1 MNDEDVRP
9 AAAGPPTGPAA
20 AAIPGTAPEV
30 VPDPLP
36 VPTDRV
42 VVAFAGEGAGVAELS
57 WGQREI
63 WLAMLRQGWLRMGG
77 TLPLGA
83 EATLDGIADELAY
96 MMGRFPT
103 LRTRLRFDAAGRPS
117 QELFAAGEIGLEVY
131 DTPDDE
137 DPSALASAVEARYL
151 TTPRDFVAEWPLR
164 MGVVRHRKAPT
175 HLVVITC
182 HLVTDGAGAAVLSRE
197 MRERPTAPVAGT
209 QMLELARWQQ
219 SPAGRRQSANSLR
232 HLEKALRSVVPRRLP
247 ASADPREPRHWTGEL
262 TSPALNAAVRAI
274 SERTGADS
282 SSVLLALYAIAV
294 SRRGLL
300 RPAVI
305 RLLSGNRFRPGL
317 ANVVGNLVQSG
328 ICVLDV
334 VDTTVDEVVRR
345 AQHAA
350 LAAYKNSYFD
360 PDDELALIDRI
371 AREHGPGAERWSPH
385 TWSFFND
392 RRTDRRGEEGSPP
405 VTRDRLRELLDA
417 TSFRWVEKKANP
429 YEPLFL
435 HIEQTPDSLLVIVSA
450 DTHHVSPADNE
461 GLTRDMEELG
471 VRAAFDADVPIAGR
485 RLHSSRRP

>member
-1 MNDEDVRP
+1 MNDEGMRS
-9 AAAGPPTGPAA
+9 AAGGPPTGASP
-20 AAIPGTAPEV
+20 AIPGTWPDAL
-30 VPDPLP
+30 PDPMP

-42 VVAFAGEGAGVAELS
+42 VVAFAGEGAGVAELT
-57 WGQREI
+57 WGQRSI
-63 WLAMLRQGWLRMGG
+63 WSAMLRQGWLRMGG
-77 TLPLGA
+77 SLPLGA

-131 DTPDDE
+131 DTPDDG
-137 DPSALASAVEARYL
+137 DPSELASAVEAQYL
-151 TTPRDFVAEWPLR
+151 TTPRDFAAEWPLR
-164 MGVVRHRKAPT
+164 MGVVRHRGAPT

-182 HLVTDGAGAAVLSRE
+182 HLVTDGAGMAVLSRE
-197 MRERPTAPVAGT
+197 VQERATGPVDGM
-209 QMLELARWQQ
+209 QPLELARWQH

-232 HLEKALRSVVPRRLP
+232 HLEKAMRSVVPRRLP

-262 TSPALNAAVRAI
+262 TSPALNAAVQAI

-282 SSVLLALYAIAV
+282 SSVLLALYAVAL

-317 ANVVGNLVQSG
+317 ANVVTNLVQSE

-334 VDTTVDEVVRR
+334 AETTVDEVVRQ

-360 PDDELALIDRI
+360 PDGERDLIDRI
-371 AREHGPGAERWSPH
+371 AREQGPGAERWSPY
-385 TWSFFND
+385 TWGFFND
-392 RRTDRRGEEGSPP
+392 RRTARRGEGSPP
-405 VTRDRLRELLDA
+405 VTQDRLRGLLGA
-417 TSFRWVEKKANP
+417 TEFRWVEKKANP

-435 HIEQTPDSLLVIVSA
+435 HIEQTADSLVLIVSA

-461 GLTRDMEELG
+461 GLARDMEEFG
-471 VRAAFDADVPIAGR
+471 VRAAFDAEVPTDDTA
-485 RLHSSRRP
+485 RLLGSH